1 MNDAFNF
8 NAPARTYEVQPDGRA
23 MLRVMLTYGEQ
34 AHCVTPWHTGKDP
47 MILSAA
53 EIARD
58 ADIPVNELP
67 GREFT
72 ATGDEHALRD
82 FRLVDDPRL

>member
-1 MNDAFNF
+1 MTERFDFK
-8 NAPARTYEVQPDGRA
+8 APARTYEVQPDGRA
-23 MLRVMLTYGEQ
+23 MLRVMLTYGDE
-34 AHCVTPWHTGKDP
+34 AHAVTPWHTGRSP
-47 MILSAA
+47 MILPAA

-72 ATGDEHALRD
+72 ATGDENGLRD
-82 FRLVDDPRL
+82 FKLVNDPRI